1 MVNCTGFE
9 CNLITEAVP
18 QISVWIYLYKQ
29 GPGVSFIYLKF
40 KIIYRTEYGIWVSFN

>member
-29 GPGVSFIYLKF
+29 GLGVSFTYLKF
-40 KIIYRTEYGIWVSFN
+40 KIIYRTENGIWVSLN